1 MSIWHIYGG
10 NRLTGS
16 TQVQGAKN
24 AVLPIMAASV
34 LAGSETVLHNVP
46 DLKDVTIT
54 LRILR
59 HLGCT
64 AERDGDTVR
73 IDSRD
78 MNRNFIPHDLMRE
91 LRSSVI
97 FLGAILTRFGT
108 ASLSMPGGCEL
119 GPRPVNLHLDALR
132 ALEASGESSLPVA
145 GADGRFRGMLS
156 PAKLLALFI
165 AKDDL
170 SRPTGEAPLHA
181 CSQVLA
187 ASDRVHDVKAAC
199 IRNAHNHFPVVD
211 EDGRL
216 LGTVLKR
223 AFAEIP
229 PFRMILVDHNEI
241 DQGIPGLEE
250 LPILEVVDHH
260 RISFTSTPEPIK
272 YTADTVGSTCT
283 IVARMFRGAGLRPS
297 KAVAGVLLAG
307 IVADTLFFQSPTT
320 TEADRTFA
328 AWLEKISGATAQE
341 LMDGMMSVAS
351 ALSALTPA
359 KAVDSDRKTYAE
371 SGWTFSLAQL
381 EESNLA
387 LFHNQIDVLGAELDR
402 VLAQEK
408 LDFVALLV
416 TDPVRAPSELLF
428 RGAESVRRALPWR
441 THARGTF
448 LLPGV
453 LSRKKQLLPEVLSTL
468 SGLAR

>member
-1 MSIWHIYGG
+1 MDIRKTFVCGHRNPDCDSVMSAYGLADLRRRTG
-10 NRLTGS
+10 LADVEPICPGRLPAR
-16 TQVQGAKN
+16 AKW
-24 AVLPIMAASV
+24 VF
-34 LAGSETVLHNVP
+34 
-46 DLKDVTIT
+46 D
-54 LRILR
+54 
-59 HLGCT
+59 
-64 AERDGDTVR
+64 
-73 IDSRD
+73 
-78 MNRNFIPHDLMRE
+78 
-91 LRSSVI
+91 
-97 FLGAILTRFGT
+97 RFGLQPP
-108 ASLSMPGGCEL
+108 ASRGDVYVRVRDLIAPDVPMIRAETPL
-119 GPRPVNLHLDALR
+119 IDALR

-156 PAKLLALFI
+156 PAKLLSLFI

-416 TDPVRAPSELLF
+416 TDPVRATSELLF

>member
-1 MSIWHIYGG
+1 MDIRKTFVCGHRNPDCDSVMSAYGLADLRRRTG
-10 NRLTGS
+10 LADVEPICPGRLPAR
-16 TQVQGAKN
+16 AKW
-24 AVLPIMAASV
+24 VF
-34 LAGSETVLHNVP
+34 
-46 DLKDVTIT
+46 D
-54 LRILR
+54 
-59 HLGCT
+59 
-64 AERDGDTVR
+64 
-73 IDSRD
+73 
-78 MNRNFIPHDLMRE
+78 
-91 LRSSVI
+91 
-97 FLGAILTRFGT
+97 RFGLQPP
-108 ASLSMPGGCEL
+108 ASRGDVYVRVRDLIAPDVPMIRAETPL
-119 GPRPVNLHLDALR
+119 IDALS

-156 PAKLLALFI
+156 PAKLLSLFI

-250 LPILEVVDHH
+250 LPVLEVVDHH
-260 RISFTSTPEPIK
+260 RISFISTPEPIK

-416 TDPVRAPSELLF
+416 TDPVRATSELLF